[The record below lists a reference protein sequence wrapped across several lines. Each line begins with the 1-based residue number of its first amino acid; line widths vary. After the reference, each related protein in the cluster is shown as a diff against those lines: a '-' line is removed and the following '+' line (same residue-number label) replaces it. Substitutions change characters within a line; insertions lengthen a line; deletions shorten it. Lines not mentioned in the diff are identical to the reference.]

1 MKMPPQDAAAAA
13 GTDAAGVAGKGRGPS
28 KTSTPRERDS
38 HRDDDDAEGSGV
50 ARITAL
56 RTDETCIQHKRRRS
70 GKNRRENVVNVFNI
84 FPLKYVDKG
93 NTFNFQ
99 EEN

>member
-38 HRDDDDAEGSGV
+38 HRDDVGAEKSGI
-50 ARITAL
+50 AGITAL
-56 RTDETCIQHKRRRS
+56 RRDETRTKRLRRRS
-70 GKNRRENVVNVFNI
+70 GEKSLKKRRECLQYF
-84 FPLKYVDKG
+84 FLKYVDK
-93 NTFNFQ
+93 
-99 EEN
+99 